1 MAPSPDDRLA
11 DMLTRSA
18 QHGWAPSTSLA
29 SRDRPLRHR
38 WPLSPP
44 ADVTAQAEAEDDDAA
59 DEDTADDAEILALLP
74 GNRPIPRRW
83 IIMAIVV
90 ITVVGIAGFVLLR
103 NPTAPEPSTGV
114 EPPTAQPQS
123 PDGAGE
129 SSAADAPV
137 QVSADAEEVTAHV
150 VGAVAEPGVVRLQG
164 GARVIDAIEAA
175 GGLSPDAQPE
185 GVNLA
190 RLVEDGEQIIVP
202 DRHSPPAA
210 QHHEAGGQDAGQS
223 AGTGAGSDPAGPQ
236 ANAKVNINRA
246 TAAELE
252 TLPGVGPAT
261 AQAIITH
268 REEHGPFG
276 SVEDLVLVHGIGD
289 ATLARLREH
298 ITVG

>member
-11 DMLTRSA
+11 DMLTRSK
-18 QHGWAPSTSLA
+18 QHGWAPSTSHA
-29 SRDRPLRHR
+29 ARDRPHHHR

-44 ADVTAQAEAEDDDAA
+44 PDTATQAEEEFDEDAA
-59 DEDTADDAEILALLP
+59 NDAEILALLP

-83 IIMAIVV
+83 IVLAIVV
-90 ITVVGIAGFVLLR
+90 ITVLGIAGFVLLR
-103 NPTAPEPSTGV
+103 NPDPPEASAAADPQ
-114 EPPTAQPQS
+114 TAQPQS
-123 PDGAGE
+123 PAGAGQG
-129 SSAADAPV
+129 SSADAPV

-164 GARVIDAIEAA
+164 GARVVDAIEAA
-175 GGLSPDAQPE
+175 GGLSSDAQPE

-202 DRHSPPAA
+202 DRSSLPTG
-210 QHHEAGGQDAGQS
+210 QGHEGGDQGAGQATS
-223 AGTGAGSDPAGPQ
+223 TGPGTGQAGSQ
-236 ANAKVNINRA
+236 ANTKVNINHA
-246 TAAELE
+246 EAAELE

-268 REEHGPFG
+268 REENGPFG